1 MTRSRTLITSH
12 VLLVIGTVGGAAGMI
27 TGHEDAGW
35 IGLALTALAL
45 PVTIGLSVRAAQQA
59 SEAQLAEADNAG
71 YRRALDHVARGLL
84 NAPVAPTPGHPED
97 RAEQAADNVTA
108 LRPHAAH
115 PIERKAQ

>member
-35 IGLALTALAL
+35 VGLALAALAT
-45 PVTIGLSVRAAQQA
+45 PVSIGLSVREAQQA
-59 SEAQLAEADNAG
+59 AEAQLADAYNAG

-84 NAPVAPTPGHPED
+84 STPVAPTPGHPED
-97 RAEQAADNVTA
+97 RAEQATNNVIA
-108 LRPHAAH
+108 LRPPAH